1 MRGLLALAL
10 VSLAGTA
17 GCAGFL
23 FSTPRPVAHR
33 IDHPRR
39 DDARLAVLWVGHAT
53 ALVQMDDRFVLTD
66 PFFTASVGQLSVR
79 LQEAGLDPAN
89 LPPLDAVVISHMHF
103 DHLSLGSLD
112 MIESKTRRLFV
123 PRGGTIYVPDY
134 AFDVRELSTWAS
146 FEDGSGL
153 RVTAVPVKHV
163 GFRYGLDAAWMTDTF
178 TGYVFEYHGLT
189 VYFAGDTAY
198 DAERFRATAA
208 VFPRIDLA
216 LIPIAPI
223 HPREVMEA
231 THVDPPEALRAF
243 QDLGAHT
250 MVPIHFDT
258 LVNGFD
264 APGEARAVL
273 EREARARGLGDRVRI
288 LPIGGQAVIV
298 AREPRGLPDLRDV
311 PLGP

>member
-1 MRGLLALAL
+1 MRRLLALTL
-10 VSLAGTA
+10 LATA
-17 GCAGFL
+17 GCAGFM

-33 IDHPRR
+33 IEHPRR

-53 ALVQMDDRFVLTD
+53 ALVQMDDKFVLTD
-66 PFFTASVGQLSVR
+66 PFFTSSVGQLSVR

-89 LPPLDAVVISHMHF
+89 LPMLDAVVVSHMHF

-112 MIESKTRRLFV
+112 LIEHKTPRLFV
-123 PRGGTIYVPDY
+123 PRGGTVYIPNY
-134 AFDVRELSTWAS
+134 AFEVRELTTWAS
-146 FEDGSGL
+146 FEEGGL

-163 GFRYGLDAAWMTDTF
+163 GFRYGLDAAWMTDSF

-198 DAERFRATAA
+198 DGDRFRATAA

-223 HPREVMEA
+223 HPREFMEA
-231 THVDPPEALRAF
+231 THVDPLEAVRAF
-243 QDLGAHT
+243 LDLGART
-250 MVPIHFDT
+250 MVPIHYDT

-264 APGEARAVL
+264 APGEARASL
-273 EREARARGLGDRVRI
+273 QREMSARGLGEDRIRI

-298 AREPRGLPDLRDV
+298 GLPDAGARPA
-311 PLGP
+311 PL